1 MTSTPG
7 PSDLPSA
14 GPPAGGDLVAGALP
28 KAVARE
34 GEWQRLHP
42 LTPVVRG
49 WKVLA
54 AVLVIV
60 GQQQGPELFR
70 HGLPGRTEALIGLAV
85 FVAAVLVG
93 GVYVWLA
100 WQRAE
105 YRVDGEALQL
115 RTGVVFRSERQARLD
130 RLQAVDVVRPILARI
145 FGLAELK
152 LEVAGGG
159 DSAVR
164 LSLLPEDEA
173 QRLRNTLLARA
184 AGVQYEGEAA
194 PEAPERE
201 VLTVPVGMTIEAT
214 LRSGMTI
221 GAVAVVIGLVV
232 VSVLVRSPAPLF
244 GVLPGL
250 VGLGAAMWQRFSQ
263 TFGFRVALSPDGIR
277 LRHGL
282 LTTRAQTVPPG
293 RVQAVRVAQPLLWR
307 GKDWWRVEVNVAGY
321 GGGSKQQTETQE
333 NLLLAVG
340 TREQALEVLALAMP
354 LLGDARS
361 RHDASAPDQPLADG
375 APDVVLRKAEHEV
388 TADDPATWV
397 QSLQAGLTG
406 TGSEGGFTASPT
418 SARWLDPIGWRR
430 HGVLVGPQVLLA
442 RRGVL
447 VRELDVVPHARTQS
461 LGLQQGPLQRRLG
474 LATFALHSTVGPVTP
489 SVRHLTGPDAARLL
503 REQAD
508 RARTARADRS
518 VEGDGR
524 WMVR

>member
-1 MTSTPG
+1 MTSFPG
-7 PSDLPSA
+7 SA
-14 GPPAGGDLVAGALP
+14 QPLP
-28 KAVARE
+28 KAVADE
-34 GEWQRLHP
+34 GQWQRLHP
-42 LTPVVRG
+42 LTPLVRG

-54 AVLVIV
+54 AALVIV

-70 HGLPGRTEALIGLAV
+70 HGLPGRTEALIALAV
-85 FVAAVLVG
+85 IAVAVLIG

-105 YRVDGEALQL
+105 YRVDGDALQM
-115 RTGVVFRSERQARLD
+115 RTGVLFRSERQARLD

-173 QRLRNTLLARA
+173 QALRNTLLARA
-184 AGVQYEGEAA
+184 AGVRYSGAKA

-201 VLTVPVGMTIEAT
+201 VVTVPVGRTIEAT
-214 LRSGMTI
+214 VRSGSTI
-221 GAVAVVIGLVV
+221 ALVVLTVGLVV
-232 VSVLVRSPAPLF
+232 TSVIARSPAPLF
-244 GVLPGL
+244 GLAPAL
-250 VGLGAAMWQRFSQ
+250 LGLGAAMWQRFSSS
-263 TFGFRVALSPDGIR
+263 FGFRVALSPDGIR
-277 LRHGL
+277 LHHGL

-293 RVQAVRVAQPLLWR
+293 RVQAVRLAQPLLWR
-307 GKDWWRVEVNVAGY
+307 AKDWWRVEVNVAGY
-321 GGGSKQQTETQE
+321 GGGGSREEGQAQE

-340 TREQALEVLALAMP
+340 TRAEALEVLALAMP
-354 LLGDARS
+354 LLPVRPREGAEPPGPAPDGTPPPAGADVGDAAQWARS
-361 RHDASAPDQPLADG
+361 L
-375 APDVVLRKAEHEV
+375 E
-388 TADDPATWV
+388 
-397 QSLQAGLTG
+397 AGLTG
-406 TGSEGGFTASPT
+406 TGTDGGFTPSPR
-418 SARWLDPIGWRR
+418 SSRWLDPVGWRR
-430 HGVLVGPQVLLA
+430 HGVLVGPSVLLA

-474 LATFALHSTVGPVTP
+474 LATFTLHSTQGPVSP
-489 SVRHLTGPDAARLL
+489 SVRHLTGADAAALL
-503 REQAD
+503 HEQAG
-508 RARTARADRS
+508 RARTARADRT

>member
-1 MTSTPG
+1 VTDEPG
-7 PSDLPSA
+7 LP
-14 GPPAGGDLVAGALP
+14 PPGELP
-28 KAVARE
+28 RAVADE
-34 GEWQRLHP
+34 GSWQHLHP
-42 LTPVVRG
+42 LTPLVRG

-54 AVLVIV
+54 AALVVI
-60 GQQQGPELFR
+60 GQQQGPELVQR
-70 HGLPGRTEALIGLAV
+70 GLPNRTEGLIALAV
-85 FVAAVLVG
+85 IGAAVLVG

-105 YRVDGEALQL
+105 YRVDGEALQM

-173 QRLRNTLLARA
+173 QALRNTLLARA
-184 AGVQYEGEAA
+184 AGVRYEGGTA

-201 VLTVPVGMTIEAT
+201 VLTVPVGMTIEST

-221 GAVAVVIGLVV
+221 TALLLLVGLVV
-232 VSVLVRSPAPLF
+232 TSVAVGSAAPLI
-244 GVLPGL
+244 GVAPAAL
-250 VGLGAAMWQRFSQ
+250 GLGAALWQRFSA

-277 LRHGL
+277 LHHGL

-293 RVQAVRVAQPLLWR
+293 RVQAVRIAQPLLWR

-321 GGGSKQQTETQE
+321 SGGGKDQAETQE

-340 TREQALEVLALAMP
+340 TRDEALEVLSLAMP
-354 LLGDARS
+354 WLGRD
-361 RHDASAPDQPLADG
+361 
-375 APDVVLRKAEHEV
+375 
-388 TADDPATWV
+388 ADDDGGWV
-397 QSLQAGLTG
+397 EAVQAGLTG
-406 TGSEGGFTASPT
+406 TGTTGGFTASPR
-418 SARWLDPIGWRR
+418 SSRWLDPIGWRR
-430 HGVLVGPQVLLA
+430 HGVLVGRRVLLA

-461 LGLQQGPLQRRLG
+461 LGLEQGPVQRRLG
-474 LATFALHSTVGPVTP
+474 LATFALHSTQGPVSP
-489 SVRHLTGPDAARLL
+489 SVRHLAGADAAALL
-503 REQAD
+503 HEQAR
-508 RARTARADRS
+508 RARTARADHT

>member
-1 MTSTPG
+1 
-7 PSDLPSA
+7 
-14 GPPAGGDLVAGALP
+14 LP
-28 KAVARE
+28 KAVADE
-34 GEWQRLHP
+34 GHWQRLHP
-42 LTPVVRG
+42 LTPLVRG

-54 AVLVIV
+54 AALVIL
-60 GQQQGPELFR
+60 GQQQGPELYR
-70 HGLPGRTEALIGLAV
+70 HGMPGRTEALIALAAIAV
-85 FVAAVLVG
+85 AVLVG

-105 YRVDGEALQL
+105 YRVDGDALQM
-115 RTGVVFRSERQARLD
+115 RTGVLFRSERQARLD
-130 RLQAVDVVRPILARI
+130 RLQAVDLVRPILARI

-173 QRLRNTLLARA
+173 QALRNTLLARA
-184 AGVQYEGEAA
+184 AGIRYSGPHA

-201 VLTVPVGMTIEAT
+201 VVAVPVGRTIEAT
-214 LRSGMTI
+214 LRSGSTI
-221 GAVAVVIGLVV
+221 ALLLLTVALIV
-232 VSVLVRSPAPLF
+232 VSVIMRSPAPLF
-244 GVLPGL
+244 GLAPGL
-250 VGLGAAMWQRFSQ
+250 LGLGAAMWQRFSSL
-263 TFGFRVALSPDGIR
+263 FGFRVALSPDGIR
-277 LRHGL
+277 LHHGL

-293 RVQAVRVAQPLLWR
+293 RVQAVRLAQPLLWR
-307 GKDWWRVEVNVAGY
+307 SKDWWRVEVNVAGY
-321 GGGSKQQTETQE
+321 GGGRRKDENQAQE

-354 LLGDARS
+354 LLRLGDD
-361 RHDASAPDQPLADG
+361 DASIDRG
-375 APDVVLRKAEHEV
+375 AAWLGA
-388 TADDPATWV
+388 
-397 QSLQAGLTG
+397 LQAGLTG
-406 TGSEGGFTASPT
+406 TGTDGGFTASPP
-418 SARWLDPIGWRR
+418 SSRWLDPIGWRR
-430 HGVLVGPQVLLA
+430 HGVLVGSAALLA

-474 LATFALHSTVGPVTP
+474 LATFALHSTQGPVSP
-489 SVRHLTGPDAARLL
+489 SVRHLAGADAAALL
-503 REQAD
+503 HEQAE

>member
-1 MTSTPG
+1 VTSSSDAGEPQPQDVVQGQRVPPPG
-7 PSDLPSA
+7 TAPD
-14 GPPAGGDLVAGALP
+14 ALGQ
-28 KAVARE
+28 E
-34 GEWQRLHP
+34 GTWQRLHP
-42 LTPVVRG
+42 LTPLVRG

-70 HGLPGRTEALIGLAV
+70 HGMPTRTEALIALGALGV
-85 FVAAVLVG
+85 AVLVG

-105 YRVDGEALQL
+105 YRVDGEALQM
-115 RTGVVFRSERQARLD
+115 RTGVLFRSERQARLD

-164 LSLLPEDEA
+164 LSLLPEDVA

-184 AGVQYEGEAA
+184 AGVAFEGDVA

-201 VLTVPVGMTIEAT
+201 VLTVPVGMTIEST
-214 LRSGMTI
+214 LRSSMAI
-221 GAVAVVIGLVV
+221 IAVLGVLALVAASLAVH
-232 VSVLVRSPAPLF
+232 SAAPLL
-244 GVLPGL
+244 GVAPGL
-250 VGLGAAMWQRFSQ
+250 LGLGAAMWQRF
-263 TFGFRVALSPDGIR
+263 TAVFGFRVALSPDGIR
-277 LRHGL
+277 LHHGL

-293 RVQAVRVAQPLLWR
+293 RVQAVRLAQPLLWR
-307 GKDWWRVEVNVAGY
+307 SKDWWRVEVNVAGY
-321 GGGSKQQTETQE
+321 GGGGKQEGQQQE

-340 TREQALEVLALAMP
+340 TRAQALEVLSLAMP
-354 LLGDARS
+354 LLGGVEQPHADAAPS
-361 RHDASAPDQPLADG
+361 RGGARVEGSAPQP
-375 APDVVLRKAEHEV
+375 VVAWQQ
-388 TADDPATWV
+388 A
-397 QSLQAGLTG
+397 LQAGLTG
-406 TGSEGGFTASPT
+406 TGTDGGFTASPR
-418 SARWLDPIGWRR
+418 SSRWLDPVGWRR

-461 LGLQQGPLQRRLG
+461 LGLEQGPVQRRLG
-474 LATFALHSTVGPVTP
+474 LATFALHSTQGPVSP
-489 SVRHLTGPDAARLL
+489 SVRHLAAADAARFLH
-503 REQAD
+503 EQAR
-508 RARTARADRS
+508 RAQSARADRS
-518 VEGDGR
+518 VERDGR